1 MPSRR
6 ARIGKR
12 STHAT
17 TIGYRVFERSM
28 IVDRQL
34 LVFWQPTISIHQSA
48 LMKAIASV
56 EGQEVVVVCHGGLNE
71 RRKKS
76 GWNCPDYGRARLVVA
91 PSAIARRAIL
101 RTESDKAVHIFFG
114 CPPFKAFRT
123 EFREASRL
131 KIRIGLFSEP
141 RDPRGFMGKVRFF
154 QSRLAASRVIAS
166 VQFVLPTGLV
176 AADWFRSIG
185 FRDHS
190 LFPFAYFVA
199 AGPDRV
205 VGPRRGSA
213 QMLFVGSLIRRKGL
227 DILLRALS
235 QLRQHDWLLRVVGS
249 GSEQKALSQMAT
261 QLGLGARV
269 AFIGAVPNGEARD
282 LIGEADVL
290 LLPSRYD
297 GWGAV
302 VNEALMRGTP
312 VICSNSC
319 GAADLIAAT
328 GFGGVFASESES
340 DLQRQ
345 LLEFLAKLQTF
356 QGMRDDIATWARRL
370 HPDLAA
376 NYLLS
381 VLNHVY
387 RSAPKPEAQWLR
399 QS

>member
-1 MPSRR
+1 
-6 ARIGKR
+6 
-12 STHAT
+12 
-17 TIGYRVFERSM
+17 M
-28 IVDRQL
+28 IADRQL

-56 EGQEVVVVCHGGLNE
+56 EGQEVVVVCHRGLNE
-71 RRKKS
+71 HRKKS
-76 GWNCPDYGRARLVVA
+76 GWNCPDYGRARLEVA

-101 RTESDKAVHIFFG
+101 RQESDKAVHIFFG
-114 CPPFKAFRT
+114 CPPFKTFRA
-123 EFREASRL
+123 EFQEAARL
-131 KIRIGLFSEP
+131 RLRIGLFSER
-141 RDPRGFMGKVRFF
+141 RDPRGFMGKLRFF
-154 QSRLAASRVIAS
+154 QSRLVASRVIAS
-166 VQFVLPTGLV
+166 VQFVLPTGLG

-185 FRDHS
+185 FRDRS
-190 LFPFAYFVA
+190 LFSFAYFVA

-205 VGPRRGSA
+205 VGPGRGTA
-213 QMLFVGSLIRRKGL
+213 QLLFVGSLIRRKGL
-227 DILLRALS
+227 DILLTALS
-235 QLRQHDWLLRVVGS
+235 QLREHDWLLNVVGS
-249 GSEQKALSQMAT
+249 GGEQKALSQMAT
-261 QLGLGARV
+261 RLGLGARV
-269 AFIGAVPNGEARD
+269 AFLGTVPNGVARD
-282 LIGEADVL
+282 RIGEADVL

-328 GFGGVFASESES
+328 GFGRVFASESES
-340 DLQRQ
+340 DLQQQ
-345 LLEFLAKLQTF
+345 LLEFFAKLHAF
-356 QGMRDDIATWARRL
+356 QGMREDIATWARRL
-370 HPDLAA
+370 HPDVAA